1 MDLVKNANFPAAVVN
16 SFGMFGVTPVSMGVL
31 TYGANGVSR
40 PPWKKWMKKLK
51 SENMQKN
58 SSFLRLCYILTA
70 IKAGRC
76 RERRYAGHIFILQNA
91 PFRTQIFTI
100 FFASGS
106 KGALTA
112 LNQNPADVPASE

>member
-40 PPWKKWMKKLK
+40 PPWKKMDEKIKKRK
-51 SENMQKN
+51 HAKN

-76 RERRYAGHIFILQNA
+76 RERRYADDIFILQNA

-100 FFASGS
+100 FFASGR
-106 KGALTA
+106 GH
-112 LNQNPADVPASE
+112 